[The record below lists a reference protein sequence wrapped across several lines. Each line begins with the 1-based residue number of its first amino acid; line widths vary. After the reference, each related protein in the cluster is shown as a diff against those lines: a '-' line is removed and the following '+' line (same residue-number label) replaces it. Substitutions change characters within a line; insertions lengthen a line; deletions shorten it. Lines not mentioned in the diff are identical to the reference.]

1 MARTRSLNFAG
12 LGPEQSA
19 FTELHYACRC
29 VVIERMK
36 TTRRS
41 FVLRAAF
48 PAAFAGLPLAS
59 RGARPSGKGEYFAY
73 IGTYTKGKSKGIYA
87 YRFDFGTGKLSPIG
101 LVAELASPSF
111 LAVDPKS
118 KYLYAVKEVNTFNGK
133 RAGAVSAFAI
143 EGGGKLRLLNE
154 VSSGG
159 TGPCHVAV
167 DKTGSDVMVA
177 NYDGG
182 SIAILP
188 IEPDGRLKEA
198 SAFVQH
204 KGKSVNPERQEA
216 PHAHCINTS
225 PDNHFV
231 LVADL
236 GLDEVLIYRFD
247 PARGSVTPNN
257 PPFGKTPPGAG
268 PRHFAFHPNGRF
280 VYVINEIQ
288 CTMTTFAWDPTQGS
302 LTALQTLSTVPKHH
316 KVTKDDSTAEVRV
329 HPSGKFVYGSN
340 RGPDSIAVF
349 GVDAKKGTLT
359 PIEHAP
365 TQGKTPRG
373 FNLDPSGN
381 YLITGNQDSDN
392 IVVFKVDSKT
402 GKLTSTGQNFE
413 VGAPVDVLFVPAK

>member
-1 MARTRSLNFAG
+1 MSGTAPRLPRRHRILKTFLTVVGVGIALFLILAVWVYRQSVSKFEVRRLSLPTRIYADYTPLKPGVLLEPDDLGEKLERLGYRQSDSLA
-12 LGPEQSA
+12 QSGDFVPGRGEIDIYTRA
-19 FTELHYACRC
+19 FTH
-29 VVIERMK
+29 
-36 TTRRS
+36 
-41 FVLRAAF
+41 
-48 PAAFAGLPLAS
+48 
-59 RGARPSGKGEYFAY
+59 PSG
-73 IGTYTKGKSKGIYA
+73 
-87 YRFDFGTGKLSPIG
+87 
-101 LVAELASPSF
+101 
-111 LAVDPKS
+111 

-302 LTALQTLSTVPKHH
+302 LTALQTLSTVPKDH